1 MIQMN
6 KTTKENKE
14 QRTRIN
20 KTIDNITIRDD
31 NEKISIVKDQQ
42 QTNKQN
48 RIIATIIPKSQSTT
62 IIHTLSMLLH
72 PSMTGPHCPRDFFM
86 KSYRLNLQRA
96 SHIRSFP
103 SGTSEG
109 NCSIK
114 NYWFDFSS
122 MMFLAFFNQE

>member
-42 QTNKQN
+42 QTNKQ
-48 RIIATIIPKSQSTT
+48 TK
-62 IIHTLSMLLH
+62 
-72 PSMTGPHCPRDFFM
+72 
-86 KSYRLNLQRA
+86 
-96 SHIRSFP
+96 
-103 SGTSEG
+103 
-109 NCSIK
+109 
-114 NYWFDFSS
+114 
-122 MMFLAFFNQE
+122 

>member
-1 MIQMN
+1 M
-6 KTTKENKE
+6 TTKRYQLSKINNK
-14 QRTRIN
+14 
-20 KTIDNITIRDD
+20 
-31 NEKISIVKDQQ
+31 
-42 QTNKQN
+42 QTNKQTNN

-86 KSYRLNLQRA
+86 KSYRMNLQRA

-114 NYWFDFSS
+114 NY
-122 MMFLAFFNQE
+122 